1 MFSTCSTIF
10 LISLNLL
17 LLYCI
22 YLSSIYL
29 SIYLS
34 IIYLSIFMDCMPD
47 VCRNAHPCREP
58 DRLGGS
64 CVAGSGRQAGLSC
77 QLGSFSSLHKL
88 RIVCPVWRPVLSGVR
103 RRLAMDFRHCRVG
116 FPDLVVWSPQSHR
129 VKLLEVKDPGNS
141 LSQKK
146 VTRLDQLRRQVC
158 HLAAV
163 RAESRGPD

>member
-1 MFSTCSTIF
+1 M
-10 LISLNLL
+10 
-17 LLYCI
+17 
-22 YLSSIYL
+22 
-29 SIYLS
+29 
-34 IIYLSIFMDCMPD
+34 
-47 VCRNAHPCREP
+47 
-58 DRLGGS
+58 
-64 CVAGSGRQAGLSC
+64 
-77 QLGSFSSLHKL
+77 
-88 RIVCPVWRPVLSGVR
+88 CPVWGPVLSGVR